1 MLTMSLNFDD
11 PRDLFGLKNEEAHSH
26 LMGLAE
32 AVIRSGGK
40 VEVATM
46 PFRREEGTSVETY
59 AAIEDLSLLH
69 RKLDEFY
76 QSL

>member
-1 MLTMSLNFDD
+1 MLTMSINFDD
-11 PRDLFGLKNEEAHSH
+11 PKELFGLKNEEAHKH

-32 AVIRSGGK
+32 AIIHSGGK
-40 VEVATM
+40 VEIQTM
-46 PFRREEGTSVETY
+46 PFRREEGKSVETY
-59 AAIEDLSLLH
+59 AALEELPLLH